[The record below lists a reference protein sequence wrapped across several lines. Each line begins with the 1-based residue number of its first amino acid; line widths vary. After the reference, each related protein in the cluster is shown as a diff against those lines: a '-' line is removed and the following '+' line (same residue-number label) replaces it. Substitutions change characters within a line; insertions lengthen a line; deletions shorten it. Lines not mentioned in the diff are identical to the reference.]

1 MKKNIFSLFAV
12 IAVAALTLCLVGC
25 NQPKDLTLSTLEGKW
40 VSSYGEEYT
49 ITPDT
54 FDAGSNSYAGEEL
67 EIVEDEETEGSGI
80 IFIKYTRSYESTITD
95 PNDSTWTK
103 SEYWMNKAYDMKF
116 VDPKDSSYTK
126 YTSWYRYSTTA
137 PDVGKWYAV
146 HYQNL
151 TSESVELAGAYG
163 KVSST
168 TSLEEAKSE
177 FTIANGYFTS
187 HSECKK
193 AE

>member
-1 MKKNIFSLFAV
+1 MKKNIFSRFAV

-80 IFIKYTRSYESTITD
+80 IFIKYTRASCPTHSNYEKKI
-95 PNDSTWTK
+95 
-103 SEYWMNKAYDMKF
+103 YAYDG
-116 VDPKDSSYTK
+116 D
-126 YTSWYRYSTTA
+126 A

-146 HYQNL
+146 HYQKL
-151 TSESVELAGAYG
+151 TSESVELSGAYKFGG
-163 KVSST
+163 KTST
-168 TSLEEAKSE
+168 ATLEEAKKE
-177 FTIANGYFTS
+177 FTIENGYFAYY
-187 HSECKK
+187 SECKK